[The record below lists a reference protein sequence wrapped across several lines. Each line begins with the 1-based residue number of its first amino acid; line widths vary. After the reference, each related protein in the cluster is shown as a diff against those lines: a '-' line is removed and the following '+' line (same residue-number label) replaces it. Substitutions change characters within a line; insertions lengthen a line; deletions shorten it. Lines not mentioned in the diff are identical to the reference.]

1 MKRKIR
7 RIIDILLTGFGI
19 GLIIVTVLLGEL
31 FRVSEQW
38 PVVLVGVLLLEAGVW
53 GLSTKA
59 MSNERRFMDL
69 REEGDNMIKLM
80 RELNSAALA
89 RNEGE
94 EDEQRF
100 KATLEKMYSSVE
112 RMGTVAATVRE

>member
-89 RNEGE
+89 KNEGE

-100 KATLEKMYSSVE
+100 KATLEKMYSSVK